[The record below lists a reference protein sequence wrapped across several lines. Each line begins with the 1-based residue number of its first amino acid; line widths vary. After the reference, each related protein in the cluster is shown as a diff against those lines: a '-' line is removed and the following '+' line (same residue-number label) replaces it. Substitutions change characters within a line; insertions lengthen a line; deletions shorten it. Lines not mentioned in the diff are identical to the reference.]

1 MPAVHEA
8 AKVEVNVV
16 VRPIPLA
23 ADHEPY
29 FQWSQSML
37 TLASVALI
45 AAHIYFFG
53 WQSGSIL
60 TFIIL
65 SFLTGMGV
73 TVGYHRLFTHRSFE
87 TTRPIQLLLA
97 VLGSMA
103 GLGFFFNWVSA
114 HRQHHQF
121 SDTDGD
127 PHSPNV
133 HANTRW
139 SRLLAFSRAHGGWM
153 LFDRMNQDRMRYI
166 PDLAA
171 DPTLC
176 LIQRLQ
182 LVWIGLGLLLPA
194 LFCYAI
200 SPTWEAATAGLLW
213 GGLLRIAVTSQIT
226 FCVNS
231 VCHLWGLKPFESRDE
246 SRNNSWVAMFALGE
260 GWHNNHHAFP
270 TSARHGLLPGQFD
283 GSYLFIRFLARLG
296 LAWNI
301 KLPTEEQMKAKMIA
315 TGRALSVSDGSLVI
329 ESSHR

>member
-1 MPAVHEA
+1 MTMPAVHET
-8 AKVEVNVV
+8 VEKEVAVV

-23 ADHEPY
+23 ADHEPI
-29 FQWSQSML
+29 FQWSQMTL
-37 TLASVALI
+37 TLASIALV
-45 AAHIYFFG
+45 AAHMYFCG
-53 WQSGSIL
+53 WQSGSVL
-60 TFIIL
+60 AFIAL
-65 SFLTGMGV
+65 SFLTGVGV

-121 SDTDGD
+121 SDAAGD

-133 HANTRW
+133 HTNTRW

-153 LFDRMNQDRMRYI
+153 LFDRMSQDRMRYI
-166 PDLAA
+166 PDLAG
-171 DPTLC
+171 DPTLR

-182 LVWIGLGLLLPA
+182 LLWIGLGLLLPA

-200 SPTWEAATAGLLW
+200 SPTLEAATAGLLW

-231 VCHLWGLKPFESRDE
+231 VCHLWGPKPFEARDE
-246 SRNNSWVAMFALGE
+246 SRNNFWVAMFALGE

-283 GSYLFIRFLARLG
+283 GSYVIIRILARVG
-296 LAWNI
+296 LAWNV
-301 KLPTEEQMKAKMIA
+301 KLPTEEQMRAKRIA
-315 TGRALSVSDGSLVI
+315 A
-329 ESSHR
+329 